1 MDLVVHKRFVIAVLI
16 CKNSA
21 PFCNNNKGCPICNSN
36 KSHSGNS
43 FQKWFIGTY
52 ILQVLPIKIWSFGH
66 NLLFA
71 R

>member
-36 KSHSGNS
+36 KSHSGNIY
-43 FQKWFIGTY
+43 KNG
-52 ILQVLPIKIWSFGH
+52 L
-66 NLLFA
+66 
-71 R
+71 